1 MNGRWN
7 VLKKRYRNNSSVKII
22 WRKKICTEIWI
33 DTILKVK
40 LIASISAHVHVYY
53 VLFVETNLMQKKLF
67 TNNLLQGSELKTTS
81 VGNNL
86 MIGLTL
92 PRIDRA
98 ANNWKT
104 ARND

>member
-1 MNGRWN
+1 M
-7 VLKKRYRNNSSVKII
+7 
-22 WRKKICTEIWI
+22 
-33 DTILKVK
+33 
-40 LIASISAHVHVYY
+40 HVYY

-98 ANNWKT
+98 ANN
-104 ARND
+104 